1 MFKGGKSGILAIE
14 INDENTL
21 YQHYMS
27 FVQGGGLFVPTE
39 KTYDLGDE
47 LFFLLSIYLRPDPI
61 PMTGKVVWVAHKGS
75 GSAKKEGV
83 GVQLSEEYADLKV
96 DIEQALTGTL
106 HSHKPTLTM

>member
-27 FVQGGGLFVPTE
+27 FVQGGGLFVPTK

-47 LFFLLSIYLRPDPI
+47 LFFSLEYLFTARPYPHDWKSCLGCPQRFRQCQKR
-61 PMTGKVVWVAHKGS
+61 GCRC
-75 GSAKKEGV
+75 
-83 GVQLSEEYADLKV
+83 
-96 DIEQALTGTL
+96 
-106 HSHKPTLTM
+106 PTKRRIRRFES